1 MGGMPFEVEVTEEA
15 ETDLDSIKPFYRK
28 QILDAMDT
36 HLCYAPERT
45 SRSRIKRLRSVD
57 SPGYRLRVGDF
68 RVFYD
73 VDMQERCVTILRV
86 LSKEDALRYL
96 KESSHEDPED

>member
-1 MGGMPFEVEVTEEA
+1 MPFEVEVTEEA

-45 SRSRIKRLRSVD
+45 SRSRIKRLH

-73 VDMQERCVTILRV
+73 VDMQERCGTILRV